1 MKSFLLKSPL
11 VMGLLIITLGLN
23 AQHND
28 CSNAQFVNPTF
39 NCQIPQSFYTNQQYM
54 FAQAPEWGGDFGL
67 SNYPVY
73 AGSAAQRDQWLKFT
87 APATSLNIEIR
98 PNQQN
103 TPYVDAMGVEVY
115 AGTCDNLQL
124 LVSNPYSTGIASET
138 DLNLT
143 DLTIGQ
149 VYYIRVLDYLTL
161 FYDPNNF
168 ENFTR
173 NFYVNLCY
181 DCIGLSSAIATIN
194 NVPTTNCEGSV
205 PLIVT
210 TQSGVTIQ
218 WFNQGVLIPNA
229 IDNTYIASESGAYSC
244 VVSSPSCTNTSNVIN
259 VFSSAAASI
268 SNSGQPAICN
278 GQSIL
283 LQANQGNGYSY
294 QWSKD
299 GIDLTTANSSS
310 LVVMDPGTYAVE
322 ITNGSCVTSA
332 QTIITAGEIPI
343 APLITPQG
351 SLVLCDGST
360 VLMNATSTA
369 GLNYLWMLDGI
380 NISNA
385 STSSFIADAPGVYCL
400 VASNTSGCK
409 DTSNCLT
416 VSNCLVGF
424 EMLLA
429 SDVKLYPNP
438 TSHVLNMEIPNYHS
452 VVSIVV
458 CDIQGRILSIQAKEQ
473 SHGSYLLP
481 VSHLAK
487 GLYQIRINTSRGQI
501 TRRFVKSE

>member
-1 MKSFLLKSPL
+1 MSKLLVKSF
-11 VMGLLIITLGLN
+11 VFIGLLFSQIESF
-23 AQHND
+23 AQHYD
-28 CSNAQFVNPTF
+28 CSNAQFVTPTF

-54 FAQAPEWGGDFGL
+54 FAQAPEWGEDFGM
-67 SNYPVY
+67 STNPVY
-73 AGSAAQRDQWLKFT
+73 AGFAAQRDQWVKFT
-87 APATSLNIEIR
+87 APASSLNIEIR

-103 TPYVDAMGVEVY
+103 TPFVDAMGVEVY

-181 DCIGLSSAIATIN
+181 ECIGLSSAIATVD
-194 NVPTTNCEGSV
+194 NVPTTNCAGSV

-210 TQSGVTIQ
+210 TQGGATIQ
-218 WFNQGVLIPNA
+218 WFKQGVLIPNA
-229 IDNTYIASESGAYSC
+229 TDSIYIASETGAYSC

-259 VFSSAAASI
+259 VVSSAAASI
-268 SNSGQPAICN
+268 SNSGQPAVCN
-278 GQSIL
+278 GQTIL

-294 QWSKD
+294 QWSKN

-310 LVVMDPGTYAVE
+310 LIVLEPGTYAVE
-322 ITNGSCVTSA
+322 ITNGSCVTTA

-360 VLMNATSTA
+360 VLMNATSTP
-369 GLNYLWMLDGI
+369 GLNYLWMLDGVT
-380 NISNA
+380 ISNA
-385 STSSFIADAPGVYCL
+385 TTSSFTADAPGVYCL

-416 VSNCLVGF
+416 VSTCVGF
-424 EMLLA
+424 ETLLA

-438 TSHVLNMEIPNYHS
+438 TSQLLTIEIPSNHR
-452 VVSIVV
+452 IELITLL
-458 CDIQGRILSIQAKEQ
+458 DIQGRLIYVQAYNNSNGKYQ
-473 SHGSYLLP
+473 LP
-481 VSHLAK
+481 VSEISN
-487 GLYQIRINTSRGQI
+487 GIYFISINTSQGNI
-501 TRRFVKSE
+501 TKRFVKSK